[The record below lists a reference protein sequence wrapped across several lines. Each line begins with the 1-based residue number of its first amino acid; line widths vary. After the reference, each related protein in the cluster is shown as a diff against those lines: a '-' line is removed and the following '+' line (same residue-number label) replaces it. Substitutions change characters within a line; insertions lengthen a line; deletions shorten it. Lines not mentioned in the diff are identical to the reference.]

1 MSSGR
6 GRSWSI
12 AWRLTSLYVLLSAI
26 LLVVAALFLYWLLQ
40 SNLRHQD
47 NSTVAE
53 EIHVLRVILRQRP
66 DNPTILR
73 QEVRWEGGSSEAP
86 PIYERVLNRAGIVLL
101 QTQGM
106 KRIAPVSVFP
116 SPIGVRQR
124 PPHTAERRT
133 LGNGQIYRLMSA
145 WAALGSGTRRE
156 RLLQVALDVTHSEGV
171 ISMYRNAL
179 ALVVLVGVLASVG
192 ASLFVVRKGM
202 TPLADITN
210 AARKISVTQLHERLR
225 PYRFPVELHSLAE
238 AFNEMLDRLE
248 ESFTRL
254 SQFSADLAHELR
266 TPINNLMGE
275 GEVALARPR
284 TPAEYHQVLESS
296 LEEYSRLSRMI
307 DSLLFLAR
315 AENQAAPIDLAV
327 LDLRQETEAV
337 REFHEAVAE
346 EQQVRIVCAGVGQ
359 VRADPILLRRAL
371 SNLLSNALRYT
382 PPGGCIEMVSSA
394 STAGSDVLV
403 RDSGCGIAAEHLPRL
418 FDRFYRVDKTRSE
431 RSEGAGLG
439 LSIVRS
445 IMALHGGAVTIEST
459 PGIGT
464 VVRLHFPA

>member
-1 MSSGR
+1 MSLDRS
-6 GRSWSI
+6 RSWSI
-12 AWRLTSLYVLLSAI
+12 AWRLTSLYVLLSAT
-26 LLVVAALFLYWLLQ
+26 LLIAAALFLYWLLQ
-40 SNLRHQD
+40 DNLRHQD
-47 NSTVAE
+47 NNAVAE
-53 EIHVLRVILRQRP
+53 EIHVLRVILRERP
-66 DNPTILR
+66 RDPTVLQ
-73 QEVRWEGGSSEAP
+73 QEVRWEGGSSQAP
-86 PIYERVLNRAGIVLL
+86 PIYERVLTPAGKVLI

-106 KRIAPVSVFP
+106 GRVAPASVFP
-116 SPIGVRQR
+116 PPFGVRKHPPSVAELRILSDRR
-124 PPHTAERRT
+124 P
-133 LGNGQIYRLMSA
+133 YRLMSA
-145 WAALGSGTRRE
+145 WAALGGSGRRQ
-156 RLLQVALDVTHSEGV
+156 RLLQVALDVAHSEGV
-171 ISMYRNAL
+171 LRTYRYAL
-179 ALVVLVGVLASVG
+179 AFVVLAGVFASIG
-192 ASLFVVRKGM
+192 ASLVVVRRGM
-202 TPLADITN
+202 TPLSDITN
-210 AARKISVTQLHERLR
+210 AARKISATQLHERLR
-225 PYRFPVELHSLAE
+225 PHRFPVELHRLAE

-346 EQQVRIVCAGVGQ
+346 EQQVRIVCEGAGQ

-459 PGIGT
+459 PGTGT

>member
-47 NSTVAE
+47 NSAVAE

-86 PIYERVLNRAGIVLL
+86 PIYERVLNRAGVVLL

-116 SPIGVRQR
+116 PPIGVRRR

-133 LGNGQIYRLMSA
+133 LANGQIYRLMSA
-145 WAALGSGTRRE
+145 WAALGSGTQRA

-179 ALVVLVGVLASVG
+179 ALVVLVGVLASIG
-192 ASLFVVRKGM
+192 ASLIVVRKGM

-210 AARKISVTQLHERLR
+210 AARKISATQLHERLR
-225 PYRFPVELHSLAE
+225 PHRFPVELHSLAE

-248 ESFTRL
+248 ASFTRL

-346 EQQVRIVCAGVGQ
+346 EQQVRIVCEGAGR

-394 STAGSDVLV
+394 STAGADVLV
-403 RDSGCGIAAEHLPRL
+403 RDSGLGIAAEHLPRL

-445 IMALHGGAVTIEST
+445 IMALHGGVVTIEST

-464 VVRLHFPA
+464 AVKLHFPA